1 MDSLPTLDRPKI
13 PRVSNNESVTTSLL
27 LAVGTLSIV
36 VFGVRLVQD
45 TPCHDDEEDQ
55 YEAYYLISFHV
66 ITLVKK
72 SKEAQNYNY

>member
-27 LAVGTLSIV
+27 LTVGSADS
-36 VFGVRLVQD
+36 FGVRLVQD